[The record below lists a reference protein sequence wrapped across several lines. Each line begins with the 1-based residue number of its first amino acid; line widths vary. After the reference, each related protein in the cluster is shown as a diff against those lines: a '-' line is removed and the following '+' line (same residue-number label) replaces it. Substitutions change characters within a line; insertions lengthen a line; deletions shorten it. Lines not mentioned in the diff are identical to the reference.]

1 MSILDKLLEKKDIE
15 AYLEYRIEFLKI
27 TMTDAIS
34 KLDPKDREFVRERFK
49 GRISELGNTLTSI
62 REDDVKTDSKW
73 YYEQIYKIKSMVTE

>member
-27 TMTDAIS
+27 TMTDEIS
-34 KLDPKDREFVRERFK
+34 KLDPGKREFVRERFK

-73 YYEQIYKIKSMVTE
+73 YYEQIHKIKSVVIE

>member
-1 MSILDKLLEKKDIE
+1 MGILDKLLEKKDIE
-15 AYLEYRIEFLKI
+15 AYLEFRIEFLKI
-27 TMTDAIS
+27 TMTDEIS
-34 KLDPKDREFVRERFK
+34 KLDPKEREFVRERFK